1 MQERAVSR
9 RKKPKPLSRR
19 KDRRLK
25 SRKRLLPLR
34 KRRQCRKRKSWYRYS
49 GLRMR
54 RMQAECQAAVPE
66 DVSRGGSREGT
77 EPVRRV
83 SREAWDRAR
92 RVSRGVWDRARRA
105 IREVWDR
112 ARRVSR
118 EGTEPVRRVSREGM
132 ESVRRASREVWDPAR
147 RVSRGAWDP
156 ARRVSREAWE
166 HVRRDVPRQPRESAR
181 REQRKD
187 VPRGRGPCRHGRIPC
202 GNRSQRRTGPLPRQ
216 RSSSRRPYR
225 LREHR
230 KLRYRAR

>member
-66 DVSRGGSREGT
+66 DVSRGG
-77 EPVRRV
+77 
-83 SREAWDRAR
+83 
-92 RVSRGVWDRARRA
+92 
-105 IREVWDR
+105 
-112 ARRVSR
+112 SR

-202 GNRSQRRTGPLPRQ
+202 GNRSQR
-216 RSSSRRPYR
+216 
-225 LREHR
+225 
-230 KLRYRAR
+230 